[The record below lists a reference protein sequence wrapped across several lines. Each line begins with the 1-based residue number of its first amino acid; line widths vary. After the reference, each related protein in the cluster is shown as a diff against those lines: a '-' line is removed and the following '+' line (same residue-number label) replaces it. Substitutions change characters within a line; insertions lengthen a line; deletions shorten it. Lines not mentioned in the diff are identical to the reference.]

1 MDSIGSFFLFFK
13 NCRFKIKTTLKDCDQ
28 EVANAYL
35 MSLNKPDVLIKLLFA
50 AEMYFRWKF
59 IDNNDHHVA
68 IPAEIAA
75 IVGGLDICNNQTCS
89 NHIPKSTLRHAQLH
103 IST

>member
-1 MDSIGSFFLFFK
+1 MDSLGSFFLLLK

-28 EVANAYL
+28 GVVNAFL
-35 MSLNKPDVLIKLLFA
+35 IRLNKPDVLIKLLCA
-50 AEMYFRWKF
+50 AEMCFRWKF

-75 IVGGLDICNNQTCS
+75 IVGGLDICNNQTV
-89 NHIPKSTLRHAQLH
+89 
-103 IST
+103 

>member
-13 NCRFKIKTTLKDCDQ
+13 NCRFKIKTKATLKDCDQ
-28 EVANAYL
+28 GVVDAIL
-35 MSLNKPDVLIKLLFA
+35 MRLNKPDVLIKLLCA
-50 AEMYFRWKF
+50 AEMCFRWKF

-75 IVGGLDICNNQTCS
+75 IVGCLDICNNQ
-89 NHIPKSTLRHAQLH
+89 IV
-103 IST
+103 